1 MENFIEIKD
10 VNCDSISFYREK
22 EEDNADGNSP
32 IVSPNEVSNRQKFY
46 WSVVKFGFLSLISLL
61 KILLVFLNLSS

>member
-22 EEDNADGNSP
+22 EEDKADDNSP
-32 IVSPNEVSNRQKFY
+32 IVSPNEV
-46 WSVVKFGFLSLISLL
+46 
-61 KILLVFLNLSS
+61 

>member
-22 EEDNADGNSP
+22 EEDNADDNSP

-46 WSVVKFGFLSLISLL
+46 WFGFLSLISLL